1 MDDKIAGAWPD
12 VPRLC
17 FADGGPPHLDAC
29 LNWALSLPGS
39 GASSG
44 AQLYIHGYRRAA
56 EALFSHVDR
65 CERMSPDYIVFPLV
79 FLWRHHL
86 ELALKNVIA
95 SGRELQGE
103 NPTFPAHHRLRDLW
117 NTAKAYVV
125 VYGDPEAPELAN
137 VESNISEFERI
148 DPAAIG
154 FRYPRDR
161 SGSSPA
167 LTNPPLTINL
177 AGLQEGMVAI
187 SNFLDAVHEC
197 QKRALDA
204 AAEAENWR

>member
-1 MDDKIAGAWPD
+1 MDDRIANAWPD
-12 VPRLC
+12 VPRIC
-17 FADGGPPHLDAC
+17 FGPGEPPHLDAC
-29 LNWALSLPGS
+29 VDWVLGQPA
-39 GASSG
+39 SG
-44 AQLYIHGYRRAA
+44 AQLYSYGYRRAA
-56 EALFSHVDR
+56 EALFDHVGG
-65 CERMSPDYIVFPLV
+65 CQRMSPDYIIFPLA

-148 DPAAIG
+148 DPEAIG

-167 LTNPPLTINL
+167 LVNPPSTINL
-177 AGLQEGMVAI
+177 ASLQESMVAI
-187 SNFLDAVHEC
+187 SNLLDAVDEC
-197 QKRALDA
+197 QKQALDA
-204 AAEAENWR
+204 AMESER